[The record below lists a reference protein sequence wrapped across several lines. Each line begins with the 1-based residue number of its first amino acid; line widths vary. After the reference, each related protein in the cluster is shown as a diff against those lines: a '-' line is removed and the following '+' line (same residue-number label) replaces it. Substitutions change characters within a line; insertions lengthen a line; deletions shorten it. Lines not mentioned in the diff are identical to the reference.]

1 MPSLTLDIDYKSEL
15 HERILDACRV
25 RIQAS
30 KAAYQEKYTKWR
42 EAEDRAIAFMP
53 ERNVDALRRSKRE
66 QGSPQYTT
74 IQIPYTYS
82 VLMAS
87 HTYWTTVFL
96 SRTPVFQFD
105 GRHGEAQQNVLAL
118 EAIVN
123 YQQQV
128 GQMLVP
134 LYIWLYDVGKYGV
147 GVLGNY
153 WDEQFTTVSNIVEKE
168 EMLFGLLKTG
178 RTKKSKVTKR
188 VLGYQGNKVYNFRP
202 FDFFPDPRVP
212 LWDFQSGEFCAV
224 YRRFSWNQLLKRAA
238 LGYLIKDNID
248 RVRPGSEP
256 PDSNR
261 VEGSS
266 RLELPRNDTFLLN
279 REAKNNSGKTTES
292 SFVPGYEVFIDLV
305 PNEWGLG
312 GSDMP
317 EKWVFT
323 IDAWAMTVLGAQPFG
338 ANHDKFPFCVTVLEP
353 EGYSLAPRGMPE
365 ILEPV
370 QNTMD
375 WLINSHFYNVR
386 KILNGQFI
394 VDPSRIVVSDML
406 DPVPG
411 GIIRAKAAAY
421 GSDIRTAVSQL
432 NAVDVTTNHLRDLQV
447 IQHIGE
453 RAVGVNDQLMGS
465 MMQGG
470 RRTAQEVRSANT
482 FGISRL
488 KTNAEVFSAQG
499 FAPLGTMLVQNT
511 QQYYTGEQKFRI
523 AGDLMRDATEQ
534 FQTVTPEDI
543 AGFYDF
549 VPVDGT
555 LPIDRFAQ
563 ANLWR
568 ELFIGLRSMPEV
580 AGQYDV
586 GKIFE
591 WIAQLGG
598 LKNLNR
604 FKIQTQVVP
613 DAQLAAQVQAGNVV
627 PMAKPGSSG
636 PDQTGIP
643 QPGQLPGMGQAG

>member
-1 MPSLTLDIDYKSEL
+1 MPSLTLDIEFKSEL
-15 HERILDACRV
+15 HERILNACRD
-25 RIQAS
+25 RIMAS
-30 KAAYQEKYTKWR
+30 KSAYQDKYTKWR
-42 EAEDRAIAFMP
+42 EAEDRAIAFLP
-53 ERNVDALRRSKRE
+53 ERSVDALRRGKRE

-118 EAIVN
+118 EAIIN
-123 YQQQV
+123 YQSQV
-128 GQMLVP
+128 GNMLVP

-153 WDEQFTTVSNIVEKE
+153 WDEQFTTISNIVEE
-168 EMLFGLLKTG
+168 EEILFGLLKTG
-178 RTKKSKVTKR
+178 RTKKKKITKR
-188 VLGYQGNKVYNFRP
+188 IPGYQGNKVYNFRP

-212 LWDFQSGEFCAV
+212 LWNFQSGEFCAV
-224 YRRFSWNQLLKRAA
+224 YRRFSWNQLLKRST
-238 LGYLIKDNID
+238 LGYLIKENID
-248 RVRPGSEP
+248 RVRPGNEP

-261 VEGSS
+261 IEGSS
-266 RLELPRNDTFLLN
+266 RLTLPSNETFLLN
-279 REAKNNSGKTTES
+279 KEAKGNNGKTTES

-312 GSDMP
+312 GSGMP

-323 IDAWAMTVLGAQPFG
+323 IDAWCMTVLGAQPLG
-338 ANHDKFPFCVTVLEP
+338 ANHDMFPFVVTVLEP

-386 KILNGQFI
+386 KILNGQYI

-432 NAVDVTTNHLRDLQV
+432 QTIDVTTNHLRDIQV

-499 FAPLGTMLVQNT
+499 WTPLSTMFVQNT

-523 AGDLMRDATEQ
+523 AGDLMRDTTEA
-534 FQTVTPEDI
+534 FQTVTPDSI

-568 ELFIGLRSMPEV
+568 ELFLGLRAMPEIMM
-580 AGQYDV
+580 QYDV

-643 QPGQLPGMGQAG
+643 QPGQLPGMGTAG